1 MTVTTPGGTSTT
13 NPSDRYTYVPVP
25 TVTGVSPTSGPS
37 TGGTAVT
44 ITGTNFTGTSA
55 VRFGPTAANFTV
67 KNSTAITATAP
78 PGVTG
83 PVDVTVTSSF
93 GTSATSAADSYTYTL
108 PPAPTVTGVSPNS
121 GPNGTLVTLSGTGFT
136 GATTVDFGASAATFA
151 VDNSTTITATAPAGT
166 PGQVDVTVTT
176 PGGTSAPSA
185 ADQYTYVAGSPLGSI
200 PSPVT
205 GGWQLNGTA
214 QLNTPARLPTLS

>member
-1 MTVTTPGGTSTT
+1 MITGTGFTAASTVKFGTAAANFVVSSSTGITATAPTGTGTVDVTVTTPGGTSTT

-55 VRFGPTAANFTV
+55 VKFGPTAANFTV
-67 KNSTAITATAP
+67 NNSTAIKATAP

-108 PPAPTVTGVSPNS
+108 PPAPTVTGVSPDS

-151 VDNSTTITATAPAGT
+151 VDNSTTITATAP
-166 PGQVDVTVTT
+166 PGRQAK
-176 PGGTSAPSA
+176 SM
-185 ADQYTYVAGSPLGSI
+185 
-200 PSPVT
+200 
-205 GGWQLNGTA
+205 
-214 QLNTPARLPTLS
+214 